1 VEIEDE
7 SKGSEEAGM
16 FNLLKKSDEE
26 CRMLRDLL
34 EESAAARPDAVRLE
48 ELSEAWLP
56 GQSAH
61 IAECPRCQEAA
72 RDLLATRKIFAGVV
86 SFREI
91 ERPWF
96 ASRVMAIIAA
106 RERELSEVTRTWMAV
121 PKFASRLAM
130 AVAAILLVAST
141 WIFEKP
147 SAGPG
152 KQPTASAGQEYLFET
167 PPPPMNQD
175 DVLISMAEQNQ

>member
-1 VEIEDE
+1 
-7 SKGSEEAGM
+7 M

-34 EESAAARPDAVRLE
+34 EESAAARPDAVRVE

-56 GQSAH
+56 AQRAH
-61 IAECPRCQEAA
+61 MAECPKCQEAA
-72 RDLLATRKIFAGVV
+72 QDLLAMRKIFSGVP
-86 SFREI
+86 SYRET

-96 ASRVMAIIAA
+96 ASRVMAAIAA

-130 AVAAILLVAST
+130 AAAAILLVAST
-141 WIFEKP
+141 WVFEKP
-147 SAGPG
+147 SAAPA
-152 KQPTASAGQEYLFET
+152 KQPAVTSGQEYLFEA